1 MKKNAMQRE
10 FKKLKSQINQIEE
23 IAHNSKVGALIE
35 QESSLRKK
43 IRQLKEK
50 KNAMQREFKKL
61 KSQINQIEEIAHNSK
76 VGALIEQES
85 SLRKKIRQLKEME
98 NEGFKDFSSVNER
111 YEELLEYISKR
122 LLDDYNKKNNTDF
135 DFYQVIR
142 GNYNSFINSG
152 FMSVLTRQH
161 IPKLISKE
169 FEENFPDNPKDE
181 YKLARNIN
189 RKIYIHLGETNTGKT
204 YTAMERLKVAKNGV
218 YLSPLR
224 ILALE
229 NYEKLNSSGVIC
241 NLLTGEEEILKEGAS
256 HTSCTIEKVDLK
268 KEYDIAIID
277 EIQMIDDSQRGAAW
291 TRALLG
297 LRCNEIHICGALN
310 AKRVVEKIIEDCN
323 DDYEFKEYKRS
334 IPLEVQES
342 NFNYNYAE
350 EGDAIVVFSKK
361 KVLQIAEQYS
371 DMGIK
376 ASIIYGDLPPE
387 VRRKQYDMFINKE
400 NKVLITT
407 DAIGMGVNL
416 PIKRIVFLDI
426 QKFDGEEIRYLTS
439 QEVKQVAGRAGRK
452 GNYEVGYVATVRDN
466 QKFIKEKLEEKDKII
481 KAAVLGPS
489 DAILNIK
496 NLPLNEKLALWATRE
511 DSIDYYRKMDIN
523 EYLIILDSIKKY
535 KLKEE
540 IQWELL
546 KIPFDISKDEL
557 MNTFLDY
564 VEELFVL
571 KNKVISRPQCFK
583 GNLDELE
590 CYYQRINMYYSF
602 CKVFNLE
609 FDFKWIHD
617 ERLKVSEDINEILI
631 RI

>member
-1 MKKNAMQRE
+1 MKKNAMQRD

-23 IAHNSKVGALIE
+23 ISHNSKVGALIE

-43 IRQLKEK
+43 IRQLKD
-50 KNAMQREFKKL
+50 
-61 KSQINQIEEIAHNSK
+61 
-76 VGALIEQES
+76 
-85 SLRKKIRQLKEME
+85 ME
-98 NEGFKDFSSVNER
+98 NEGFKEFSDIYER
-111 YEELLEYISKR
+111 YEELLEHVSKR
-122 LLDDYNKKNNTDF
+122 LLEDYNKKNNTDF

-152 FMSVLTRQH
+152 FMSVLTKQH

-181 YKLARNIN
+181 YKLARNIK
-189 RKIYIHLGETNTGKT
+189 RKIHVHLGETNTGKT

-229 NYEKLNSSGVIC
+229 NYEKLNSHGVIC
-241 NLLTGEEEILKEGAS
+241 NLLTGEEEILKEGAT

-268 KEYDIAIID
+268 REYDIAIID
-277 EIQMIDDSQRGAAW
+277 EIQMIDDAQRGAAW

-310 AKRVVEKIIEDCN
+310 AKRIAEKIIEDCN
-323 DDYEFKEYKRS
+323 DEYKFKDYKRS
-334 IPLEVQES
+334 IPLEVQDK
-342 NFNYNYAE
+342 NFTHNDVE

-371 DMGIK
+371 GFGIK
-376 ASIIYGDLPPE
+376 SSIIYGDLPPE

-426 QKFDGEEIRYLTS
+426 QKFDGEEIRPLTS

-452 GNYEVGYVATVRDN
+452 GIYEVGYVATVRDN
-466 QKFIKEKLEEKDKII
+466 QKFIKDKLEEKDRII
-481 KAAVLGPS
+481 TEAVLGPS
-489 DAILNIK
+489 EAILNIK
-496 NLPLNEKLALWATRE
+496 SLPLNEKLALWATRE
-511 DSIDYYRKMDIN
+511 ETIDYYRKMDIN
-523 EYLIILDSIKKY
+523 EYLIILENIKRY

-540 IQWELL
+540 IQWNLL

-564 VEELFVL
+564 VEELFVI
-571 KNKVISRPQCFK
+571 KNKIITRPQCFK

-602 CKVFNLE
+602 CKIFNLE
-609 FDFKWIHD
+609 FDFKWIYE
-617 ERLKVSEDINEILI
+617 ERIKVSNDINEILV

>member
-1 MKKNAMQRE
+1 M
-10 FKKLKSQINQIEE
+10 
-23 IAHNSKVGALIE
+23 
-35 QESSLRKK
+35 
-43 IRQLKEK
+43 K

-334 IPLEVQES
+334 IPLEVLES

-452 GNYEVGYVATVRDN
+452 GIYEVGYVATVRDN